1 MPFLPLRMRNDDVG
15 EDNVLRALLLLLV
28 VVVVVLRES
37 REDILIMQQLFN
49 SETEGTD
56 PKMDALFPLCVTGTS
71 PIVSNSGDIV
81 G

>member
-15 EDNVLRALLLLLV
+15 EDNVLHALLLLL

>member
-15 EDNVLRALLLLLV
+15 EDNVLRALLLLV

>member
-15 EDNVLRALLLLLV
+15 EDNVLRVLLLL

-37 REDILIMQQLFN
+37 REDILIRQQLFN
-49 SETEGTD
+49 SETEGTN

>member
-15 EDNVLRALLLLLV
+15 EDNVLRVLLLL